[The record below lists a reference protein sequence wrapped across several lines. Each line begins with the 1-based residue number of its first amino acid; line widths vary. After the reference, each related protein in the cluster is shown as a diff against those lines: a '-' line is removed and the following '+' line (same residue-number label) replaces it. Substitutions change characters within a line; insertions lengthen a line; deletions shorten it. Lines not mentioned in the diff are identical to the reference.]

1 MDRDKTKKEAP
12 IKVEIL
18 PYEKYNPSTV
28 TVVGYFNTTV
38 DVKKIVNF
46 IPINHVF
53 DEHGERVKV
62 KPGSRKSIEYFGIDG
77 VFISAC
83 RGNIKRGMRTGA
95 MNNMASLDIQF
106 EEKNIHVKLS
116 STAITSVGTR
126 GIETGEKVFNAMI
139 ENISELQEMI
149 KFLRGIDKDKME
161 EYIDW
166 FIDNTYDEDE
176 GLIRESQ
183 FLKNLKHSGASKEL
197 RSIGRCFGKYINDF
211 DSDEQPELIEKIREL
226 LEVEKIYSDDNLE
239 CRDVTIYNSVYHI
252 SPIKKGDKDF
262 SMPLH
267 KLAPFLAS
275 VGLTVEYHNWS
286 SEGVNVCVDALEQKH
301 GSNHTHKEY
310 KHRFIIHETTKIRQC
325 SPTCKEEAYRN
336 YLGIMKLLNM
346 FFRERDISYDQYMY
360 DKKTNENRKLTKM
373 IEKILV

>member
-1 MDRDKTKKEAP
+1 MDSLKEKP
-12 IKVEIL
+12 IQVEIL
-18 PYEKYNPSTV
+18 PYDKYNPSTV
-28 TVVGYFNTTV
+28 TVVGYFNTSI

-53 DEHGERVKV
+53 DENGERVKV
-62 KPGSRKSIEYFGIDG
+62 KPGSRKSIEYFGIEE
-77 VFISAC
+77 VIISAC

-95 MNNMASLDIQF
+95 MNNMASVDIQYN
-106 EEKNIHVKLS
+106 EKNIHVKLS
-116 STAITSVGTR
+116 TTAITSVGTR
-126 GIETGEKVFNAMI
+126 GIEAGEKVFNVMI
-139 ENISELQEMI
+139 NNINELNETI
-149 KFLRGIDKDKME
+149 KYLRSIDKHKME

-166 FIDNTYDEDE
+166 FIDNTYDDDE

-183 FLKNLKHSGASKEL
+183 FLKNLKHSTTSIEL
-197 RSIGRCFGKYINDF
+197 KNVCRFFGKYINDF
-211 DSDEQPELIEKIREL
+211 DSDEQPELVEKLREL
-226 LEVEKIYSDDNLE
+226 LNIEKIYSDEILE
-239 CRDVTIYNSVYHI
+239 CRHVTIYNSVYHI
-252 SPIKKGDKDF
+252 SPINNGDKDF

-267 KLAPFLAS
+267 RLAPFLAA

-336 YLGIMKLLNM
+336 YLGIMNLLNL
-346 FFRERDISYDQYMY
+346 FFKEQNISFEKYIYSD
-360 DKKTNENRKLTKM
+360 NHKLSKM
-373 IEKILV
+373 IGKILT